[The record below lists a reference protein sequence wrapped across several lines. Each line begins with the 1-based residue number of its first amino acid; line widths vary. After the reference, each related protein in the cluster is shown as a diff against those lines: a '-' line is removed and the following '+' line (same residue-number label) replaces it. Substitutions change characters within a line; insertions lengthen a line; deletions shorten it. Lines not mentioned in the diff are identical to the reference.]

1 MSYPELPASHPALE
15 EEILRIWEEEDTFH
29 ASLRAREGDPEFVFY
44 EGPPTANGRPGVHHI
59 ISRTIKDLVARYR
72 TMTGHHVT
80 RIAGWDTHG
89 LPVELEAERQLGIS
103 GKAQIEEL
111 GIAEFNR
118 VCREGIFTYK
128 DDWERLSQR
137 IGYWLDYEN
146 AYVTCTPEYVESVWW
161 AISQIERKGL
171 LYRGYKVVPYCWRC
185 GTGLSSH
192 EVAQG
197 WADVVDTAV
206 FVKFH
211 LIGDPDGARVLSW
224 TTTPWTLPGNVALAV
239 GDEIEYVKVR
249 VQAGDESGAGSG
261 KAYASPGEV
270 LILARPLMERTLRH
284 EVEVLEV
291 MRGADLVGRRYE
303 PLFPG
308 AVDAEPEE
316 GAEDAEGVKD
326 GGAAWTILP
335 ADFVTMDEGTGVVHT
350 AVMYGEDDFRLGSQ
364 AGLPMQ
370 PSRRG

>member
-1 MSYPELPASHPALE
+1 MTYPELPASHPALE
-15 EEILRIWEEEDTFH
+15 EGILRIWEEEDTFH

-118 VCREGIFTYK
+118 ECREGIFTYK

-146 AYVTCTPEYVESVWW
+146 AYVTCTNEYVESVWW
-161 AISQIERKGL
+161 AISEIERKGL
-171 LYRGYKVVPYCWRC
+171 LYRGYKVVPYCSRC

-192 EVAQG
+192 EVALG

-211 LIGDPDGARVLSW
+211 LTGDPDGARVLSW

-249 VQAGDESGAGSG
+249 VQGARDGGSG
-261 KAYASPGEV
+261 GSGGSGRALAEPGEV
-270 LILARPLMERTLRH
+270 FILARPLMELTLRH
-284 EVEVLEV
+284 EVEAHWGP
-291 MRGADLVGRRYE
+291 R
-303 PLFPG
+303 
-308 AVDAEPEE
+308 
-316 GAEDAEGVKD
+316 
-326 GGAAWTILP
+326 
-335 ADFVTMDEGTGVVHT
+335 
-350 AVMYGEDDFRLGSQ
+350 
-364 AGLPMQ
+364 
-370 PSRRG
+370 